1 MDTNN
6 NSDSGIGCFTII
18 LIVVAIYAWNQ
29 ISSLKK
35 QVSELQAQTDA
46 YGTCVSGLE
55 SYARTLNTAIDDAK
69 RNLGYINTYQDVY
82 TADSY
87 LSSALRALN
96 NTYIIT
102 PNCNIPD
109 APDVPTPT
117 P

>member
-1 MDTNN
+1 MQSNN
-6 NSDSGIGCFTII
+6 TSDSGGIWVII
-18 LIVVAIYAWNQ
+18 LLGIIIYLWSQN
-29 ISSLKK
+29 SGLKK
-35 QVSELQAQTDA
+35 QITELQAQTDA

-87 LSSALRALN
+87 LSSAVRALDL
-96 NTYIIT
+96 YIAT
-102 PNCNIPD
+102 PNCIIPD